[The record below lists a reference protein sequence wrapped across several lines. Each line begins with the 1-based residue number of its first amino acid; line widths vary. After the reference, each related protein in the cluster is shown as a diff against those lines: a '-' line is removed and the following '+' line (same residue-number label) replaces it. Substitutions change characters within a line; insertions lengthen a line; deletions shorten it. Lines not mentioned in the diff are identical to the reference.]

1 MKENDFLKLYIKTNI
16 LDYENC
22 LMIKLLNKLIFV
34 IILFLIIHIILYN
47 KNILISTLKNGKK
60 KIGVLGM
67 KHSNN
72 IGNNL
77 VKFAMSIL
85 LKNYGFEPIMISL
98 YKNKSNLYFLKK
110 YVKFKIIKD
119 SFSEIKKKDYDILM
133 VNSDQ
138 TWNKYKFFLDIG
150 FLKFAE
156 KWNIPKFVYGA
167 SLGHDF
173 WQFSKKFD
181 KQAKKLLKKFTG
193 ISVREN
199 GAVDLVK
206 KHLGIKP
213 LLVLDPTL
221 LINKNYYLELI
232 KNFKKNN
239 KLNNKYICVYQLD
252 KNNIISDFIIYAST
266 KLNYQIYN
274 IKAYGNNYIENFIYG
289 FNICKA
295 IITDSFHGTVFSI
308 IFNKPFISFIN
319 SKRGRGRFFS
329 LNEIFNIK
337 DRIVFPNNNTKINI
351 NLLTIPLNINKEK
364 INILKK
370 VSLNFL
376 KKNLGIIK

>member
-1 MKENDFLKLYIKTNI
+1 
-16 LDYENC
+16 
-22 LMIKLLNKLIFV
+22 
-34 IILFLIIHIILYN
+34 
-47 KNILISTLKNGKK
+47 
-60 KIGVLGM
+60 
-67 KHSNN
+67 
-72 IGNNL
+72 
-77 VKFAMSIL
+77 MSIL

-110 YVKFKIIKD
+110 YLKFKIIKN
-119 SFSEIKKKDYDILM
+119 SFSEIKQKEFDILM

-156 KWNIPKFVYGA
+156 KWKIPKFVYGA

-173 WQFSKKFD
+173 WQFPKKFD
-181 KQAKKLLKKFTG
+181 IQAKKLLKKFTG
-193 ISVREN
+193 ISVRER

-213 LLVLDPTL
+213 LFVLDPTF
-221 LINKNYYLELI
+221 LINKSYYLELI

-239 KLNNKYICVYQLD
+239 NLNNKYICVYQLD
-252 KNNIISDFIIYAST
+252 KNNIISDFIKYAS
-266 KLNYQIYN
+266 KQLNYQIYR
-274 IKAYGNNYIENFIYG
+274 IKAYGKNYIENFIYG

-295 IITDSFHGTVFSI
+295 VITDSFHGTVFSI

-319 SKRGRGRFFS
+319 TRRGRGRFFS
-329 LNEIFNIK
+329 LNETFKIK
-337 DRIVFPNNNTKINI
+337 DRIIFPNNGTKINI
-351 NLLTIPLNINKEK
+351 NLLTIPLNINKENL
-364 INILKK
+364 NILKNI
-370 VSLNFL
+370 SINYL